1 MSTKIPLSCTPDKG
15 KTITFHRFPHHIW
28 HDYNYSL
35 HERVILCRV
44 WSFQNSTPPLR
55 CYLSYDQ
62 WAKELALHRVT
73 AINLLNKMVGKGL
86 LKKNRAPEGS
96 NEWSLVVSDY
106 QYLSNPE
113 LASSVGLPSLV
124 VSDYPPSSVGLPAL
138 VAVDYPRRSLEDHK
152 EDQLEDQVVADAPLP
167 TESLLKNPLI
177 DLDSVKEPLE
187 IHEAPPIP
195 AAPPKAQK
203 VVTWDDVRS
212 MVTDEEWAAIET
224 WIDYRANV
232 HKKKKPTTPL
242 AVKKSIKGHG
252 KFLCRAIQY
261 SMEKKW
267 EGIELPDSIKNASIS
282 KTGLT
287 KEQIDTLWDLGWKH
301 YHPKDWPE
309 QKAPPPWVDEWHREL
324 YRRACCEAFGANY
337 QSFIEGEPAKKSNFN
352 IGKFRRAIETIDLP
366 ETSE

>member
-1 MSTKIPLSCTPDKG
+1 VQELHSTRATVAPNKNINKINDKIID
-15 KTITFHRFPHHIW
+15 KIT
-28 HDYNYSL
+28 
-35 HERVILCRV
+35 
-44 WSFQNSTPPLR
+44 
-55 CYLSYDQ
+55 
-62 WAKELALHRVT
+62 
-73 AINLLNKMVGKGL
+73 
-86 LKKNRAPEGS
+86 
-96 NEWSLVVSDY
+96 
-106 QYLSNPE
+106 
-113 LASSVGLPSLV
+113 
-124 VSDYPPSSVGLPAL
+124 
-138 VAVDYPRRSLEDHK
+138 VA
-152 EDQLEDQVVADAPLP
+152 AAPLP
-167 TESLLKNPLI
+167 TETELKDSLI
-177 DLDSVKEPLE
+177 DLEPVKEPLE
-187 IHEAPPIP
+187 IQEAPPIP

-203 VVTWDDVRS
+203 VVTWDHVRG

-242 AVKKSIKGHG
+242 AVKKSINGHG

-267 EGIELPDSIKNASIS
+267 EGIELPDSIKNALIS

-337 QSFIEGEPAKKSNFN
+337 QSFIEGEPAQKSNFN

-366 ETSE
+366 ETAE